1 MQCGEVN
8 ALKIF
13 VDTANVEDI
22 RTACSW
28 GIVDGVTTNPSLVA
42 REQRPLEEVVKEIC
56 EICPG
61 PVSAEVV
68 SLDSA
73 GMIEEARKVSSWAP
87 NIAVKIPLIKEGI
100 KAISVLSSE
109 GIKTNCTLCFSPNQA
124 LLAAKAGA
132 TFVSPFIGRL
142 DDIGHRGMDLVEQI
156 AQIYDNYGFETEII
170 VASVRHSQHVVEAAL
185 IGADIC
191 TIPFAVLE
199 KMFDHCLTDVGIER
213 FLADWQKAG
222 LTL

>member
-1 MQCGEVN
+1 M
-8 ALKIF
+8 KIF

-42 REQRPLEEVVKEIC
+42 RESRPFEEVVKEIC

-68 SLDSA
+68 SLEA
-73 GMIEEARKVSSWAP
+73 EGMIAEARKVSSWAP
-87 NIAVKIPLIKEGI
+87 NIAVKIPMIREGI
-100 KAISVLSSE
+100 KAISVLSPE

-124 LLAAKAGA
+124 LLAAKVGA
-132 TFVSPFIGRL
+132 TFISPFIGRL
-142 DDIGHRGMDLVEQI
+142 DDIGHRGMDLVEEI
-156 AQIYDNYGFETEII
+156 AQIYANYGFATEII
-170 VASVRHSQHVVEAAL
+170 VASVRHPQHVVDAAL

-199 KMFDHCLTDVGIER
+199 EMCSHTLTDVGVER
-213 FLADWQKAG
+213 FLADWKKAG
-222 LTL
+222 LSL

>member
-1 MQCGEVN
+1 M
-8 ALKIF
+8 KIL
-13 VDTANVEDI
+13 VDTANIEDI

-42 REQRPLEEVVKEIC
+42 RENRPFEEVVKEIC
-56 EICPG
+56 DICPG

-68 SLDSA
+68 SLQA
-73 GMIEEARKVSSWAP
+73 EGMIEEARKVSSWAP
-87 NIAVKIPLIKEGI
+87 NIAVKIPMIREGI

-124 LLAAKAGA
+124 LLAAKVGA
-132 TFVSPFIGRL
+132 TFISPFIGRL
-142 DDIGHRGMDLVEQI
+142 DDLGHRGMELVEEI
-156 AQIYDNYGFETEII
+156 AQIYANYGFATEII
-170 VASVRHSQHVVEAAL
+170 VASVRHPQHVVEAAL

-199 KMFDHCLTDVGIER
+199 KMFKHTLTDVGVER
-213 FLADWQKAG
+213 FLADWNKAG
-222 LTL
+222 LSL

>member
-1 MQCGEVN
+1 V
-8 ALKIF
+8 KIF
-13 VDTANVEDI
+13 ADTANVEDI

-28 GIVDGVTTNPSLVA
+28 GIIDGVTTNPSLVA
-42 REQRPLEEVVKEIC
+42 RENRPFEEVVKEIC

-68 SLDSA
+68 SLEA
-73 GMIEEARKVSSWAP
+73 EGMIQEARKVSSWAP
-87 NIAVKIPLIKEGI
+87 NIAVKIPMIKEGI
-100 KAISVLSSE
+100 KAISVLSQE

-124 LLAAKAGA
+124 LLAAKVGA
-132 TFVSPFIGRL
+132 TFISPFIGRL

-156 AQIYDNYGFETEII
+156 AQIYDNYDFETEII
-170 VASVRHSQHVVEAAL
+170 VSSVRHPQHVVEAAL

-199 KMFDHCLTDVGIER
+199 KMFNHPLTDVGVER
-213 FLADWQKAG
+213 FLADWNKAG
-222 LTL
+222 LSL

>member
-1 MQCGEVN
+1 M
-8 ALKIF
+8 KIF
-13 VDTANVEDI
+13 ADTANVEDI

-28 GIVDGVTTNPSLVA
+28 GIIDGVTTNPSLVA
-42 REQRPLEEVVKEIC
+42 RENRPFEEVVKEIC

-68 SLDSA
+68 SLEA
-73 GMIEEARKVSSWAP
+73 EGMIQEARKVSSWAP
-87 NIAVKIPLIKEGI
+87 NIAVKIPMIKEGI
-100 KAISVLSSE
+100 KAISVLSQE

-124 LLAAKAGA
+124 LLAAKVGA
-132 TFVSPFIGRL
+132 TFISPFIGRL

-156 AQIYDNYGFETEII
+156 AQIYDNYDFETEII
-170 VASVRHSQHVVEAAL
+170 VSSVRHPQHVVEAAL

-199 KMFDHCLTDVGIER
+199 KMFNHPLTDVGVER
-213 FLADWQKAG
+213 FLADWNKAG
-222 LTL
+222 LSL